1 MKSNPKTTRLAL
13 SICGLFLCA
22 TMSTAQI
29 TSDRIH
35 LGIKGGLHS
44 TMTKFS
50 NLDSRYFDDPKS
62 VSGLSLGV
70 FAEFELGDAR
80 MFSIRPEIMYLSRGT
95 KIEDIKYV
103 TGTGTGQLDYK
114 LNAKYLDL
122 RVPFM
127 VNFGRPGGV
136 RPYLFLSPIL
146 GIVSGGEIKAEDA
159 KTKYSVDV
167 SKANMASMY
176 FAVAPG
182 VGVKIPAGPVDIGI
196 EASYE
201 LGLTDTYGSK
211 EKDGK
216 ARATL
221 FFPTYDI
228 QGTRKFSGFE
238 LMGHVSVPLSFFSGK
253 GIGKTIHVDY
263 PPVKRSS
270 GVTLKRKPCYD
281 IDEILSFIAQGESVD
296 GMTICAIDQINFEYG
311 KSTLTRSSRQY
322 IDKIISLMKRTGIS
336 VEIKGHT
343 DDKGSDEFN
352 MDLSRRRA
360 EAVYNY
366 MLSKGISSSK
376 LSYSYYGETKPI
388 ESNDTEEGRR
398 INRRVEFELK

>member
-1 MKSNPKTTRLAL
+1 MKKNHKTFRFSLLL
-13 SICGLFLCA
+13 SSFLLSA
-22 TMSTAQI
+22 AMATAQI
-29 TSDRIH
+29 TPDRVHIG
-35 LGIKGGLHS
+35 LMGGLHN
-44 TMTKFS
+44 TMTSFS

-62 VSGLSLGV
+62 VSGFSGGL
-70 FAEFELGDAR
+70 FAEFELGRTR
-80 MFSIRPEIMYLSRGT
+80 MFSIRPEILLLSRGT

-103 TGTGTGQLDYK
+103 KGTGTGQLDYNLK
-114 LNAKYLDL
+114 ASYFDL
-122 RVPFM
+122 RVPLM
-127 VNFGRPGGV
+127 VNFGHPGGV
-136 RPYLFLSPIL
+136 RPYIFLSPIL
-146 GIVSGGEIKAEDA
+146 GLVSGGEIKAEDA
-159 KTKYSVDV
+159 VTTYSVDV

-182 VGVKIPAGPVDIGI
+182 AGIKIPAGPVELGI

-216 ARATL
+216 ALATL

-228 QGTRKFSGFE
+228 QGTRKFSGLE
-238 LMGHVSVPLSFFSGK
+238 LMAHVSGPLSVF
-253 GIGKTIHVDY
+253 KTGAPKRTVIHMDRK
-263 PPVKRSS
+263 PTSS
-270 GVTLKRKPCYD
+270 GVTIRHKPCYD
-281 IDEILSFIAQGESVD
+281 LDEILSFIAKGESVD

-311 KSTLTRSSRQY
+311 KSTLTRSSREY
-322 IDKIISLMKRTGIS
+322 IDKIISLMKRTGMS

-343 DDKGSDEFN
+343 DSKGSDELN

-366 MLSKGISSSK
+366 MISKGVKANK
-376 LSYSYYGETKPI
+376 LSYSYYGESRPI

-398 INRRVEFELK
+398 INRRVEFEIK